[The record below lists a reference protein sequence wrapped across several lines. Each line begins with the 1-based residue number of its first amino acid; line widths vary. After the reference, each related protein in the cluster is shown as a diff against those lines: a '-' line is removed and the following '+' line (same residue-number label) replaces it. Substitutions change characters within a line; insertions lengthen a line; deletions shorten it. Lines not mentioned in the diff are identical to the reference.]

1 VVAGQIGRDSLLL
14 HEVHRF
20 ASAPVSVL
28 GHLHT
33 DILRLH
39 AEVLAGLRLA
49 AKSFSLASVGIDSWG
64 VDYGLLDGTG
74 ALSGNPFHYRD
85 ARTSDVLPRLL
96 AEVPAAD
103 LYAIT
108 GLQQLPFSTLS
119 QLMAAAGTPQL
130 AAAATLLLLPDLLG
144 YWLTGAVGAEVTNAS
159 TTQLLDVRTRT
170 WATPL
175 MRQTGIPERIFP
187 PLRQPGQAVGGLLP
201 EAAGQAGLPA
211 GLPVLAVAS
220 HDTASAVAATP
231 ASGPHFVFV
240 SLGTWSL
247 VGMELAG
254 PVLSEDSQKASFSNE
269 AGIDGTTRYLRNVM
283 GLWVLQELVRTWSAA
298 GQRVPLAKL
307 LASAR
312 LEPPL
317 KYVIDVDDPALLA
330 PGDMLARIV
339 AALRSSGQGVPTS
352 PAGVVR
358 CVLDSLAL
366 GHRSAVADVQRLS
379 GQHADVVHIVGGG
392 ARNSLLCQLTADACG
407 LPVIAGP
414 AEATAIGNLLVQ
426 ARAHGAVA
434 GDLPGLRALVRTTQ
448 PLQRYWP
455 RGDAAAW
462 AAAQRRVGQ
471 PGS

>member
-1 VVAGQIGRDSLLL
+1 
-14 HEVHRF
+14 
-20 ASAPVSVL
+20 
-28 GHLHT
+28 
-33 DILRLH
+33 
-39 AEVLAGLRLA
+39 
-49 AKSFSLASVGIDSWG
+49 
-64 VDYGLLDGTG
+64 
-74 ALSGNPFHYRD
+74 
-85 ARTSDVLPRLL
+85 
-96 AEVPAAD
+96 
-103 LYAIT
+103 
-108 GLQQLPFSTLS
+108 
-119 QLMAAAGTPQL
+119 
-130 AAAATLLLLPDLLG
+130 
-144 YWLTGAVGAEVTNAS
+144 
-159 TTQLLDVRTRT
+159 
-170 WATPL
+170 
-175 MRQTGIPERIFP
+175 
-187 PLRQPGQAVGGLLP
+187 
-201 EAAGQAGLPA
+201 
-211 GLPVLAVAS
+211 VLAVAS